1 MSDFRFGIIFKNKPM
16 NKNKNIIAF
25 DIDNI
30 FFSRDGLILNGRFKG
45 KSLGEIKENVFSLEV
60 NELPPITKEFAFTT
74 NKKLKSLD
82 LSSEEVN
89 DLVDICY
96 SYSAK
101 PLLADLSKGNIYLS
115 NIYPVLNRELD
126 IIVKDYF
133 SNLIN
138 KALKECERVKEEKED
153 DKENVISIIN
163 ELKKI
168 IKGQDKT
175 IESVVTNVLI
185 NLKATRENLNIQK
198 NTILIDGSTGTGKTL
213 LVTELA
219 KILNTPVIIKNST
232 NYSTVGYVGDDLK
245 SILTDLLRS
254 TNGDISKAKNGIVC
268 LDEIDKLGD
277 TSLEI
282 RRGIQQELLSY
293 LSGTT
298 VEVTLNKKTY
308 MFDTSNLTFIF
319 MGAFTNMKEK
329 RNKSIGFDSKEDIK
343 ETTTDYVKAGMLREF
358 MGRIN
363 VIAKTDDLE
372 LKDMKDI
379 LINSKISP
387 LKDLIL
393 IGKLYGVEISFSEDF
408 IKKASLD
415 ALKENIGA
423 RGIHRVINKVKNKL
437 LLPIMTGNLSEILLT
452 EDILEDDYL
461 LDVNKRTLKQN

>member
-16 NKNKNIIAF
+16 NKNKNIIVYN
-25 DIDNI
+25 IDNI
-30 FFSRDGLILNGRFKG
+30 FFAKDGLILNGKFKG
-45 KSLGEIKENVFSLEV
+45 KSLGEIKEDVFPLEV
-60 NELPPITKEFAFTT
+60 NELPPVTKEFAFTT

-82 LSSEEVN
+82 LSSEEVS

-126 IIVKDYF
+126 IIVKEYF

-138 KALKECERVKEEKED
+138 KALKECEPVKEEKEEG
-153 DKENVISIIN
+153 ENVLSIIN
-163 ELKKI
+163 ELKEI
-168 IKGQDKT
+168 IKGQDEA

-185 NLKATRENLNIQK
+185 NLKTAKENVNIQK

-219 KILNTPVIIKNST
+219 KILNSPVIIKNST

-245 SILTDLLRS
+245 SILTDLLRTANS
-254 TNGDISKAKNGIVC
+254 DISKAENGIVC

-282 RRGIQQELLSY
+282 RKGIQQELLSY

-329 RNKSIGFDSKEDIK
+329 KNKSIGFDSKENIR

-363 VIAKTDDLE
+363 VITKTNDLKIE
-372 LKDMKDI
+372 DIENI

-387 LKDLIL
+387 LKELIL
-393 IGKLYGVEISFSEDF
+393 IGKLYSVEITFTEGF
-408 IKKASLD
+408 IKKASFD

-423 RGIHRVINKVKNKL
+423 RGVHRVINKVKNKL
-437 LLPIMTGNLSEILLT
+437 LLPIMTGSLSEVLLT
-452 EDILEDDYL
+452 EDILEDEYE

>member
-16 NKNKNIIAF
+16 NKNKNIIVYN
-25 DIDNI
+25 IDNI
-30 FFSRDGLILNGRFKG
+30 FFAKDGLILNGKFKG
-45 KSLGEIKENVFSLEV
+45 KSLGEIKEDVFPLEV
-60 NELPPITKEFAFTT
+60 NELPPVTKEFAFTT

-82 LSSEEVN
+82 LSSEEVS

-126 IIVKDYF
+126 IIVKEYF

-138 KALKECERVKEEKED
+138 KALKECEPVKEEKEEG
-153 DKENVISIIN
+153 ENVLSIIN
-163 ELKKI
+163 ELKEI
-168 IKGQDKT
+168 IKGQDEA

-185 NLKATRENLNIQK
+185 NLKTAKENVNIQK

-219 KILNTPVIIKNST
+219 KILNSPVIIKNSA

-245 SILTDLLRS
+245 SILTDLLRTANS
-254 TNGDISKAKNGIVC
+254 DISKAENGIVC

-329 RNKSIGFDSKEDIK
+329 KNKSIGFDSKENIR

-363 VIAKTDDLE
+363 VITKTNDLKIE
-372 LKDMKDI
+372 DIENI

-387 LKDLIL
+387 LKELIL
-393 IGKLYGVEISFSEDF
+393 IGKLYSVEITFTEGF
-408 IKKASLD
+408 IKKASFD

-437 LLPIMTGNLSEILLT
+437 LLPIMTGSLSEVLLT
-452 EDILEDDYL
+452 EDILEDEYE

>member
-16 NKNKNIIAF
+16 NKNKNIIAY

-30 FFSRDGLILNGRFKG
+30 FFAKDGLILNGKFKG
-45 KSLGEIKENVFSLEV
+45 KSLGEIKEDVFPLEV
-60 NELPPITKEFAFTT
+60 NELPPVTKEFAFTT

-82 LSSEEVN
+82 LSSEEVS

-96 SYSAK
+96 SYSVK

-126 IIVKDYF
+126 IIVKEYF

-138 KALKECERVKEEKED
+138 KALKECEPVKEEKEG
-153 DKENVISIIN
+153 ENVLSIIN
-163 ELKKI
+163 ELKEI
-168 IKGQDKT
+168 IKGQDEA

-185 NLKATRENLNIQK
+185 NLKTAKENVNIQK

-219 KILNTPVIIKNST
+219 KILNSPVIIKNST

-245 SILTDLLRS
+245 SILTDLLRTANS
-254 TNGDISKAKNGIVC
+254 DISKAENGIVC

-329 RNKSIGFDSKEDIK
+329 KNKSIGFDSKENIR

-363 VIAKTDDLE
+363 VITKTNDLKIE
-372 LKDMKDI
+372 DIENI

-387 LKDLIL
+387 LKELIL
-393 IGKLYGVEISFSEDF
+393 IGKLYSVEITFTEGF
-408 IKKASLD
+408 IKKASFD

-437 LLPIMTGNLSEILLT
+437 LLSIMTGSLSEVLLT
-452 EDILEDDYL
+452 EDILEDEYE